1 MSNNIISLKR
11 NAKNQVEETKEF
23 VKSKT
28 WINVGIQQ
36 ADGQFISLPMNIPF
50 DGMKEAQGSSEIAAK
65 KNALMKRIRQLV
77 DELEPGEA
85 RTINLSVQIFRK
97 AEDKEEEIDENF
109 EDLLNSIN

>member
-1 MSNNIISLKR
+1 MSNNNIGLKR

-50 DGMKEAQGSSEIAAK
+50 DGMKEAKGSEIAAK

-97 AEDKEEEIDENF
+97 AEDREEEIDENF